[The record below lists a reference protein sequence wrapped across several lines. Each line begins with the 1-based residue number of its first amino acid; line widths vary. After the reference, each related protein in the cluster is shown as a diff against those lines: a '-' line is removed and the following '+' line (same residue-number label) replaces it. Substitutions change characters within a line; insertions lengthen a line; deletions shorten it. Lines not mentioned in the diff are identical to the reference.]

1 MKQISSTHFIKHFF
15 FLPVLLICVSAGAQ
29 ELNFKWERRT
39 SFSTGSRWGTKN
51 TACIGPDG
59 NVIHTGRD
67 AIAKFTPGGNKL
79 WERSIDLPTSYVHSG
94 MSLGVDEAGNSYVT
108 AVDANKAPG
117 DATLMSDIYLIKISP
132 TGETLWERWYNGPS
146 NLSDA
151 AAGIAIDQSAN
162 VYITGTSQVS
172 ADVFRIVTL
181 KYNSAGTLLWT
192 ATYQGGIES
201 HANAIAVDYYTG
213 DVYVAGATVIDN
225 NGLDFTTIKYNTNGT
240 QVWAKTYNGISPDS
254 QHDEALALTVD
265 LDGHVLVA
273 GFSTQTYE
281 DNNGDKKGVE
291 VYTTFKYDRT
301 NGNQLWKKT
310 FGRDQPEGA
319 GFMHARAVAI
329 AADRNGNA
337 VITGYVSDPVDGQY
351 KMATLKYR
359 KADGHSIWTEIYFY
373 PGYVPADENDN
384 DRIRPTTIGTDFYGN
399 VYMAGWYKN
408 NAQGYNWMIMK
419 LRASDGHTE
428 GFSTHFGD
436 FMSDDRITDFAVHP
450 NGDVYASGTNY
461 DKMSMVKFT
470 ICSIS
475 AYGDTKVNNDPGECG
490 AIVEYASVFRQGTCG
505 TTEYSIPNKS
515 FFPIGTTR
523 VIATSPVNGDTA
535 SFNVIVKD
543 VEIPKIV
550 SSPAAVT
557 VNCAALVP
565 AVNTALVT
573 ATDNCSVVVSH
584 VSDVITNQ
592 TCANKYIIKRTYKV
606 EDPSGNTAF
615 CEQLIT
621 VDDNVAPQINGLSLS
636 QYSLWAP
643 DHKMRDIIVNY
654 NIVDNCVSSPNV
666 TISITSNEPVNGTAD
681 GDTDPDW
688 QVIDLHHIKLR
699 AERASNGNGRIY
711 TVTITVNDGC
721 NPPVSQSKQVF
732 VAHNIKDPITGLPFK
747 VGSTV
752 AFNGVFWDKAGNT
765 HTAKW
770 LVDGNSVANGVVTE
784 PSGSQNGKVTGSYKF
799 NAAGVYKLQMNVTD
813 QTGVTSYANTNND
826 MDAIVVIYDPNGGN
840 AYGGGWFTSP
850 AGALKSNPAATGT
863 ASYGFAVNYAN
874 ANKPKGET
882 QFEFKVGAFE
892 FNALN
897 FDYLSI
903 SNAKAQ
909 FRGTGKII
917 GGQSGIGFIMT
928 VNDGALDGSG
938 VDKIRMKIFNRSTGQ
953 VYYDNQPGASD
964 ADAPATAVGGNSVV
978 VIQGPQSINAS
989 ALVVTSVAGKEI
1001 MESGKEVMNSDKL
1014 QLVAYPN
1021 PGTHAFSVQVKTGDY
1036 LTKLQMQVY
1045 DMNGKLIERRE
1056 NMSAGSIIK
1065 FGEKYK
1071 PGTYYVRVTQGNQHE
1086 QVKVVKVGG

>member
-1 MKQISSTHFIKHFF
+1 MKRFNSTYLIKHFF
-15 FLPVLLICVSAGAQ
+15 FLPVLLICVSVDAQ

-39 SFSTGSRWGTKN
+39 GFSNGSRWGTKN
-51 TACIGPDG
+51 NVWIGPDG
-59 NVIHTGRD
+59 NIIHAGRD

-79 WERSIDLPTSYVHSG
+79 WERPIDLPANYAHSG
-94 MSLGVDEAGNSYVT
+94 LSLGVDEAGNSYVT
-108 AVDANKAPG
+108 AVDPNKAPG

-132 TGETLWERWYNGPS
+132 TGETLWDRWYNGTA
-146 NLSDA
+146 NLADV

-162 VYITGTSQVS
+162 VYITSTSEVS
-172 ADVFRIVTL
+172 AGVFRIVTL

-192 ATYQGGIES
+192 KTFPGGVGS

-213 DVYVAGATVIDN
+213 DVYVAGATIIDN
-225 NGLDFTTIKYNTNGT
+225 NGLDFTTIKINTNGT
-240 QVWAKTYNGISPDS
+240 QVWAKTYNGVSPDS
-254 QHDEALALTVD
+254 EHDEALAITVD
-265 LDGHVLVA
+265 LDGNVLVA

-281 DNNGDKKGVE
+281 NDNGIDKDVE

-310 FGRDQPEGA
+310 FGKDQPEGA
-319 GFMHARAVAI
+319 GFMTARATAI
-329 AADRNGNA
+329 AADRSGNA
-337 VITGYVSDPVDGQY
+337 VVTGYVTDPADGRY
-351 KMATLKYR
+351 KMATLKYN
-359 KADGHSIWTEIYFY
+359 KTDGHSAWTRIFQ
-373 PGYVPADENDN
+373 PFDYVPVDENDK
-384 DRIRPTTIGTDFYGN
+384 DIIQPTTIGTDFYGN
-399 VYMAGWYKN
+399 VYMGGWYKT
-408 NAQGYNWMIMK
+408 AGHGYDWMMMK
-419 LRASDGHTE
+419 LKGADGHTE
-428 GFSTHFGD
+428 GFWAHFGD
-436 FMSDDRITDFAVHP
+436 YMTDDRIADFAVHP
-450 NGDVYASGTNY
+450 NGDVYASGINY
-461 DKMSMVKFT
+461 DRMSLIKVAICT
-470 ICSIS
+470 ITF
-475 AYGDTKVNNDPGECG
+475 YGDTKVNNDPGECG
-490 AIVEYASVFRQGTCG
+490 AIVEYTSIFRTGTCG

-515 FFPIGTTR
+515 FFPVGTTR

-543 VEIPKIV
+543 TEIPKIT

-557 VNCAALVP
+557 VNCAGLVP
-565 AVNTALVT
+565 AVNTASVT
-573 ATDNCSVVVSH
+573 ATDNCNVVVTH

-592 TCANKYIIKRTYKV
+592 TCANKYTIKRTYKA

-643 DHKMRDIIVNY
+643 DHRMRDITVNY
-654 NIVDNCVSSPNV
+654 DIVDNCISSPNV
-666 TISITSNEPVNGTAD
+666 TINITSNEPVNGTAD

-711 TVTITVNDGC
+711 TITITVNDGC
-721 NPPVSQSKQVF
+721 NPPVTQSKEVF

-752 AFNGVFWDKAGNT
+752 AFSGVFWDKAGNT

-770 LVDGNSVANGVVTE
+770 LVDGSAVTNGVVTE
-784 PSGSQNGKVTGSYKF
+784 PAGAQNGKVTGAYKF
-799 NAAGVYKLQMNVTD
+799 NTPGVYKLQMNVTD

-850 AGALKSNPAATGT
+850 VGALKSNPAATGN

-882 QFEFKVGAFE
+882 QFEFKVGSFE

-903 SNAKAQ
+903 GGAKAQ

-928 VNDGALDGSG
+928 VKDGALDGSG
-938 VDKIRMKIFNRSTGQ
+938 LDKIRMKIFNRSTGQ

-964 ADAPATAVGGNSVV
+964 AEDPVTVVGNNSVV
-978 VIQGPQSINAS
+978 VIQGSQVINTS
-989 ALVVTSVAGKEI
+989 APVTSVAGQEV
-1001 MESGKEVMNSDKL
+1001 MESEKEVMTSDKL
-1014 QLVAYPN
+1014 QLVVYPN
-1021 PGTHAFSVQVKTGDY
+1021 PSNHAFSVQVKTGDFM
-1036 LTKLQMQVY
+1036 TKMQMQVY
-1045 DMNGKLIERRE
+1045 DQNGKMIERRE
-1056 NMSAGSIIK
+1056 NLSPGSILK
-1065 FGEKYK
+1065 FGEKYR
-1071 PGTYYVRVTQGNQHE
+1071 PGVYYLRLMQGKKHSEVQ
-1086 QVKVVKVGG
+1086 VVKVDG